1 MRVMVM
7 VKSVG
12 GEYEEGRTP
21 SEAELAEMG
30 RFNEELVRS
39 GVMLAGDGL
48 TPSAR
53 GKRVEFSGDK
63 RTVVDGPFAEAKELV
78 AGYWIWQ
85 VRDMDEAL
93 EWARRCPNPGGEA
106 GVLELRPIFEE
117 EDFGEAWTPEV
128 REQQDRIR
136 AGIEEQTGGR

>member
-12 GEYEEGRTP
+12 GEYEEGRMP
-21 SEAELAEMG
+21 SEQELAEMG
-30 RFNEELVRS
+30 RFNEELVRA

-48 TPSAR
+48 HPSSQ
-53 GKRVEFSGDK
+53 GKRVEFSGDR

-93 EWARRCPNPGGEA
+93 EWARRCPNPAGEA
-106 GVLELRPIFEE
+106 GVLELRPVFEE
-117 EDFGEAWTPEV
+117 EDFGEAYTPEV